1 MGQNK
6 VVFTQRHLFIS
17 YEKSRIGRFSC
28 PLGFWKKIDDISY
41 SYIYEKSVNVK
52 VYNQIIIISLFNSK
66 IANINTNFYIMYR
79 VF

>member
-1 MGQNK
+1 MYSYNAIYLFPMRSHGL
-6 VVFTQRHLFIS
+6 VVSVVLWVF
-17 YEKSRIGRFSC
+17 E
-28 PLGFWKKIDDISY
+28 KKIDDISY